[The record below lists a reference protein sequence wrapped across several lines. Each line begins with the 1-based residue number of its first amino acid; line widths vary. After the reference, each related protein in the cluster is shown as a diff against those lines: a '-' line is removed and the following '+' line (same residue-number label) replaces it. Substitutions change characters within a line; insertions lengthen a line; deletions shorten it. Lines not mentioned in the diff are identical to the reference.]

1 MEHPEW
7 RDLRSPLPLSGN
19 AGTIRSFNKKQ
30 TGGRPVKLNII
41 NEYDPLEAVLVHRP
55 GDEIERLTHDNM
67 RAFLFED
74 IPYLTRMQ
82 DEHDE
87 FVAAMRGKGVH
98 VVYLADLIG
107 ELIRTHPDAKRRLI
121 VKVCAAE
128 RNTGLVEELLNEKNF
143 PADVLL
149 SVFFNGITHGEY
161 AERTGRRPSTVKPH
175 QTFVL
180 PPIPNAYFNRDPAVV
195 IGSAIVSCKM
205 HYPERVREA
214 ILTRAVME
222 DHPEFTGSP
231 ILFGSTKHPEE
242 DRPFTIEGGDV
253 IVLNAEAVLVG
264 TSERTRSET
273 TEVLARKAFE
283 RSAVKRFYEI
293 PIPGERTFMHLDT
306 VFTIVDRGM
315 VVWYPGVMENLQFI
329 HRYESD
335 GSGGVSRIVESRNLE
350 GILSDEFGR
359 PLKVVRTGGGS
370 EHFASREQRTDGT
383 NILALAP
390 RVACTYER
398 NQRTVAAMRDAGI
411 DVIAVVGS
419 ELVRGLGGPRCM
431 TMPLRRRGN

>member
-1 MEHPEW
+1 
-7 RDLRSPLPLSGN
+7 
-19 AGTIRSFNKKQ
+19 
-30 TGGRPVKLNII
+30 VKLNIV
-41 NEYDPLEAVLVHRP
+41 NEFDPLEAVLVHRP

-74 IPYLTRMQ
+74 IPYLKRMQ
-82 DEHDE
+82 DEHDA
-87 FVAAMRGKGVH
+87 FVANMRDKGVQ
-98 VVYLADLIG
+98 VVYLANLVG
-107 ELIRTHPDAKRRLI
+107 ELIRSNPDAKRRLI
-121 VKVCAAE
+121 VKVCSAE
-128 RNTGLVEELLNEKNF
+128 RNTGLVEELLDEKHF
-143 PADVLL
+143 PAETLL
-149 SVFFNGITHGEY
+149 DVFFNGITHAEY
-161 AERTGRRPSTVKPH
+161 AERTGRRTSTAKPN
-175 QTFVL
+175 QTFVI
-180 PPIPNAYFNRDPAVV
+180 PPIPNAYFNRDPALV
-195 IGSAIVSCKM
+195 IGSSVVSCKM

-222 DHPEFTGSP
+222 DHPEFSGSP
-231 ILFGSTKHPEE
+231 ILFGSTRNPEE

-273 TEVLARKAFE
+273 IEVLARKAF
-283 RSAVKRFYEI
+283 AAGAAKRFYEI

-315 VVWYPGVMENLQFI
+315 VVWYPGVMENLKFI

-335 GSGGVSRIVESRNLE
+335 NSGGVIRTVERRNLE
-350 GILSDEFGR
+350 GILSDEFDK

-370 EHFASREQRTDGT
+370 EHFANREQRTDGT

-411 DVIAVVGS
+411 EVITVVGS

-431 TMPLRRRGN
+431 TMPLRRRPA

>member
-1 MEHPEW
+1 
-7 RDLRSPLPLSGN
+7 
-19 AGTIRSFNKKQ
+19 
-30 TGGRPVKLNII
+30 VKLNII

-74 IPYLTRMQ
+74 IPYLKRMRE
-82 DEHDE
+82 EHDA
-87 FVAAMRGKGVH
+87 FVAAMRGKGVQ
-98 VVYLADLIG
+98 VYYLADLLG
-107 ELIRTHPDAKRRLI
+107 ELVRSQPEAKRRLI

-128 RNTGLVEELLNEKNF
+128 RNTGLIEELLSEKNF
-143 PADVLL
+143 PPEVLL
-149 SVFFNGITHGEY
+149 EVFFNGITHAEY
-161 AERTGRRPSTVKPH
+161 AERTGRRPSIARPH
-175 QTFVL
+175 QTFVVQ
-180 PPIPNAYFNRDPAVV
+180 PIPNTYFSRDPALV
-195 IGSAIVSCKM
+195 IGSSVVSCKM

-222 DHPEFTGSP
+222 DHPEFSGSH
-231 ILFGSTKHPEE
+231 ILFGSTRHPEE

-253 IVLNAEAVLVG
+253 IVLNEEAVLVG

-273 TEVLARKAFE
+273 IEVLARKAFAQGAT
-283 RSAVKRFYEI
+283 RRFFEI
-293 PIPGERTFMHLDT
+293 PIPSERTFMHLDT

-315 VVWYPGVMENLQFI
+315 VVWYPGVMENIQFI

-335 GSGGVSRIVESRNLE
+335 GAGGVTRQVESRNLE
-350 GILSDEFGR
+350 RILSDEFGQS
-359 PLKVVRTGGGS
+359 LKVVRTGGGS

-398 NQRTVAAMRDAGI
+398 NQRTVAAMQEAGI
-411 DVIAVVGS
+411 EVITVVGS

-431 TMPLRRRGN
+431 TMPLRRRSPTH